1 MTSVTNTLRFS
12 RLSRQPLIF
21 AVAHEPGL
29 LQSRALLISW
39 PRGHPVPEHTDFCLE
54 RNMDMTH
61 SRFALLCLLSALVL
75 TLAGCGSS
83 PGQRPSSGSLAQEE
97 AGQTLE
103 ADWEADHG
111 RPVDTAS
118 VENATIMVYMIGSD
132 LESDGGLGT
141 KDLEEMLRADLG
153 SRVNL
158 VIQTMGCQQWH
169 NDAVSS
175 ATAQRFTV
183 EEGALVCQAPDLGQL
198 DSTDPA
204 TLRDFIS
211 YCAANY
217 PAQRNILILWDHG
230 AGPVYGFGYDEFRPA
245 GASLTLDEL
254 QSALDQAGVSF
265 DFIGFDACL
274 MGCLETC
281 WALRD
286 YGDYMICSEDFVS
299 GYGWEYQYW
308 LTELGDDV
316 SISTEELGATIVDT
330 YVTESEQAGDPGVM
344 ALIDL
349 SQMDDLYQAWL
360 DFAYA
365 NQSRLTALNYSWPTE
380 ITRRSLFAEWFG
392 EEEDSPVMED
402 YYITDLMALAS
413 TLDTPQSAPLAQV
426 LSRAVVYS
434 AANDQDSDYTGLA
447 VTLPYGNPE
456 LYTSLA
462 EIYTRCGFDA
472 AYVSWLARFANTPG
486 AAQFY
491 QDWTRWSQRWDNSS
505 QFGGWAAY
513 ESGSGWRDQ
522 T

>member
-1 MTSVTNTLRFS
+1 
-12 RLSRQPLIF
+12 
-21 AVAHEPGL
+21 
-29 LQSRALLISW
+29 
-39 PRGHPVPEHTDFCLE
+39 
-54 RNMDMTH
+54 MDMT
-61 SRFALLCLLSALVL
+61 RFRAALVCLFFALSLG
-75 TLAGCGSS
+75 LAGCGSQRAS
-83 PGQRPSSGSLAQEE
+83 LSAPGQAPFMESTVPEQ

-103 ADWEADHG
+103 PDSAADSNRSA
-111 RPVDTAS
+111 DTAD
-118 VENATIMVYMIGSD
+118 VENATVMVYMIGSD

-153 SRVNL
+153 QQVNL

-169 NDAVSS
+169 NTAVSS
-175 ATAQRFTV
+175 ATTQRFTV
-183 EEGALVCQAPDLGQL
+183 EDGTLICQQSDLGQL

-204 TLRDFIS
+204 TLRDFIG
-211 YCAANY
+211 YCSANY

-245 GASLTLDEL
+245 GASLTLDEI
-254 QSALDQAGVSF
+254 QCALDQVGIHF
-265 DFIGFDACL
+265 DLIGFDACL

-286 YGDYMICSEDFVS
+286 YGDYMLCSEDFVS
-299 GYGWEYQYW
+299 GYGLEYQYW
-308 LTELGDDV
+308 LTELGDQV
-316 SISTEELGATIVDT
+316 SIPTEELGQTMVDT
-330 YVTESEQAGDPGVM
+330 YVTESELAGDPGVM

-349 SQMDDLYQAWL
+349 NQMDDLYQAWL

-365 NQSRLTALNYSWPTE
+365 NQSKLTAMNYSWPTE

-392 EEEDSPVMED
+392 EVEDSPVMED
-402 YYITDLMALAS
+402 YYITDLMALSSA
-413 TLDTPQSAPLAQV
+413 LDSPQSPSLAQA

-434 AANDQDSDYTGLA
+434 AANDQDSDCAGLA
-447 VTLPYGNPE
+447 VTLPYGNPT

-462 EIYTRCGFDA
+462 EIYTRCGFDP
-472 AYVSWLARFANTPG
+472 AYVSWLARFANAPG

-491 QDWTRWSQRWDNSS
+491 EDWTRWSQLWDNSS

-522 T
+522 S